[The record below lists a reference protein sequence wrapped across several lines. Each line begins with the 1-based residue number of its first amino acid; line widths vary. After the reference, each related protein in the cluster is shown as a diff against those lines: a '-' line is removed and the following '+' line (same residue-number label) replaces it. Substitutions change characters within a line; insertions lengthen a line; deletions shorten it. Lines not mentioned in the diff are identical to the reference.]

1 MWGIAYTNG
10 MFLGMFM
17 ETFGTN
23 RATTSLIGS
32 IQMGSTY
39 AVGPIA
45 ADLVSRFGCRQ
56 IAISGSVIAATSIIL
71 SGVAPNLVTLY
82 ITAGFFAGYSYTLKL
97 RDKL

>member
-1 MWGIAYTNG
+1 MHAVWGIAYTNG

-45 ADLVSRFGCRQ
+45 ADLVSRFGCLP
-56 IAISGSVIAATSIIL
+56 IAISGSIIAATSIIL

-82 ITAGFFAGYSYTLKL
+82 ITAGFFAGNNLWRTF
-97 RDKL
+97 